1 MSLKCRNMCYVTYKR
16 EDVFHI
22 IDGGKIKEISEVV
35 KKLKD
40 DKYSLSPTLLLST
53 WKDNLGAMV
62 TLLDLGA
69 DPNTRDH
76 EGRTCLHLAAINDSV
91 AATQLL
97 LKQKVCKCF

>member
-40 DKYSLSPTLLLST
+40 DKFLESYLV
-53 WKDNLGAMV
+53 K
-62 TLLDLGA
+62 
-69 DPNTRDH
+69 
-76 EGRTCLHLAAINDSV
+76 
-91 AATQLL
+91 
-97 LKQKVCKCF
+97 